1 MLKKLGRRAD
11 FLILSVLILH
21 CSNGEAQENRP
32 PARFEFSHSSMGTL
46 FTIAGYGFDSLLAK
60 ETANAAFSLIDRF
73 NLIMSDYNPESELMQ
88 LCRTSGSGNYIPV
101 SGELFNVLQES
112 LFWSRWS
119 EGIFDIT
126 IGPYSQLWR
135 RAGRK
140 DLLPDSVQLQKTAH
154 LVGYQN
160 VKLDPGNQSVLLTKS
175 GMQLDLGG
183 IAKGYTVDKIFNLF
197 SNKGF
202 NMVLVD
208 GGGDIRVGEA
218 PLDSRGWKIRIMNG
232 SGHDSIAYL
241 SNCAIATSG
250 DLYRFTEIN
259 GIRYSHIINPFTG
272 YGIAIPRTVTV
283 LASTCTEADV
293 LASILSI
300 SGAENGFKLLQT
312 RKEVSAFVM
321 ENAKIA
327 KKVYRYPSP

>member
-1 MLKKLGRRAD
+1 MLKILGRRAD

-21 CSNGEAQENRP
+21 FSNVEAQVNHP
-32 PARFEFSHSSMGTL
+32 PVRFEFSHSSMGTL
-46 FTIAGYGFDSLLAK
+46 FTIAGYGSDSLLAK
-60 ETANAAFSLIDRF
+60 ETASAAFSLIDRF

-88 LCRTSGSGNYIPV
+88 LCRRSVSSNYIPV
-101 SGELFNVLQES
+101 SDELFHVLQES
-112 LFWSRWS
+112 LYWSKWS
-119 EGIFDIT
+119 DGIFDIS

-140 DLLPDSVQLQKTAH
+140 DLMPDSAEFQKAAA

-160 VKLDPGNQSVLLTKS
+160 IKLDPANQSVLLTKS

-197 SNKGF
+197 RNNGF
-202 NMVLVD
+202 DTVLVD

-218 PLDSRGWKIRIMNG
+218 PLDSHGWKIRIMNG
-232 SGHDSIAYL
+232 DGQDSIAFL

-272 YGIAIPRTVTV
+272 YGITIPRTVTV
-283 LASTCTEADV
+283 LAHTCTEADV

-300 SGAENGFKLLQT
+300 SGPEDGFKILQR
-312 RKEVSAFVM
+312 RKEVSAFIM
-321 ENAKIA
+321 ENEKD
-327 KKVYRYPSP
+327 KKKMFRYPCP